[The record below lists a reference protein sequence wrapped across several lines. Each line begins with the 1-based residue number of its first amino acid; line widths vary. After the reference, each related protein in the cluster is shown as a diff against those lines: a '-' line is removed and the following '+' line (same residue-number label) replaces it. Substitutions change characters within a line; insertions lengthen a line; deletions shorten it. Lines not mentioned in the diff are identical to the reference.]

1 MYPYQHLE
9 EGEFCGLGVMIGENM
24 TNFSGIAS
32 LWMAALV
39 SFLITR

>member
-1 MYPYQHLE
+1 MHPYQHLE
-9 EGEFCGLGVMIGENM
+9 EGEFCGLAVMIGENM
-24 TNFSGIAS
+24 TKFSGIAS

>member
-9 EGEFCGLGVMIGENM
+9 EREFCGLGVMFGE
-24 TNFSGIAS
+24 TITKFSGIAS